1 MRKYRLV
8 LILKRNLDK
17 KAVDNLVAEVKKN
30 AGEVKN
36 DKLTELGEK
45 KFAYKIKKEQSGNY
59 IVWEF
64 ESDKVSLDLEAKLRI
79 NDNVLRHLLVR
90 VD

>member
-8 LILKRNLDK
+8 LILKRALDK
-17 KAVDNLVAEVKKN
+17 KAADKIVADIKKL

-64 ESDKVSLDLEAKLRI
+64 EAEKVSLELETKLRL
-79 NDNVLRHLLVR
+79 NDDILRHLLVR
-90 VD
+90 LD

>member
-8 LILKRNLDK
+8 LILKRELDK
-17 KAVDNLVAEVKKN
+17 NAVEKVINEVKKT

-64 ESDKVSLDLEAKLRI
+64 ESEKISLDLEAKLRL

-90 VD
+90 LD

>member
-8 LILKRNLDK
+8 LILKRALDK
-17 KAVDNLVAEVKKN
+17 KAADKVVADVKKL

-36 DKLTELGEK
+36 EKLTELGEK

-64 ESDKVSLDLEAKLRI
+64 EAEKVSLELEAKLRL
-79 NDNVLRHLLVR
+79 NDDVLRHLLVR
-90 VD
+90 LD

>member
-8 LILKRNLDK
+8 LILKRALDK
-17 KAVDNLVAEVKKN
+17 KEAEKIVADIKKL

-36 DKLTELGEK
+36 DKLNELGEK
-45 KFAYKIKKEQSGNY
+45 KFAYKIKGEQSGNY

-64 ESDKVSLDLEAKLRI
+64 ESEKVASELEPKLKL
-79 NDNVLRHLLVR
+79 NDDILRHLLVR
-90 VD
+90 MN

>member
-8 LILKRNLDK
+8 LIIKRALDK
-17 KAVDNLVAEVKKN
+17 KAVDNIISEVRKL
-30 AGEVKN
+30 AGDVKN

-59 IVWEF
+59 VVWEF
-64 ESDKVSLDLEAKLRI
+64 EAEKVSLDLESKLRL

-90 VD
+90 LD

>member
-8 LILKRNLDK
+8 LILKRSLDK
-17 KAVDNLVAEVKKN
+17 KAVEGLISEVKKS

-64 ESDKVSLDLEAKLRI
+64 EADKVSLDLESKLRI

-90 VD
+90 LD

>member
-8 LILKRNLDK
+8 VILKRTLDK
-17 KAVDNLVAEVKKN
+17 KAVEKFTAELKKL

-36 DKLTELGEK
+36 DKLTEMGEK
-45 KFAYKIKKEQSGNY
+45 KFTYKIKNEQSGNY
-59 IVWEF
+59 LLWEF
-64 ESDKVSLDLEAKLRI
+64 ESDKVGAELETKLRL
-79 NDNVLRHLLVR
+79 NDDVLRHLLVR

>member
-8 LILKRNLDK
+8 LIIKRALDK
-17 KAVDNLVAEVKKN
+17 KAVDNIMSEVKKL
-30 AGEVKN
+30 AGDVKN

-45 KFAYKIKKEQSGNY
+45 KFSYKIKKEQSGNY
-59 IVWEF
+59 VVWEF
-64 ESDKVSLDLEAKLRI
+64 EAEKVSLDLESKLRL

-90 VD
+90 LD

>member
-8 LILKRNLDK
+8 LIIKRDLDK
-17 KAVDNLVAEVKKN
+17 KATDKILSDVKKL

-45 KFAYKIKKEQSGNY
+45 KFAYQIKKELSGNY

-64 ESDKVSLDLEAKLRI
+64 ESERVSEELELKMKL
-79 NDNVLRHLLVR
+79 NDDILRHLLTR
-90 VD
+90 LD

>member
-8 LILKRNLDK
+8 LILKRELDK
-17 KAVDNLVAEVKKN
+17 KLIEKVINEVKKT

-45 KFAYKIKKEQSGNY
+45 KFAYKIEKEQSGNY

-64 ESDKVSLDLEAKLRI
+64 EAEKVSLELEAKLRL

-90 VD
+90 LD

>member
-8 LILKRNLDK
+8 LILKRGLDK
-17 KAVDNLVAEVKKN
+17 KVVDQVLSDVKKN
-30 AGEVKN
+30 AGDVKN
-36 DKLTELGEK
+36 DKVTDMGER

-59 IVWEF
+59 LVWEF
-64 ESDKVSLDLEAKLRI
+64 DADKVSLDLEAKLRL
-79 NDNVLRHLLVR
+79 NEQVLRHLLVR

>member
-1 MRKYRLV
+1 MLKYRLV
-8 LILKRNLDK
+8 LILKRELDK
-17 KAVDNLVAEVKKN
+17 NAVEKVINEVKKT

-64 ESDKVSLDLEAKLRI
+64 ESEKISLDLEAKLRL
-79 NDNVLRHLLVR
+79 NDNVLRHLLVKL
-90 VD
+90 D

>member
-8 LILKRNLDK
+8 LIIKRALDK
-17 KAVDNLVAEVKKN
+17 KAVDNIISEVKKL
-30 AGEVKN
+30 AGDVKN

-59 IVWEF
+59 VVWEF
-64 ESDKVSLDLEAKLRI
+64 EAEKVSLDLESKLRL

-90 VD
+90 LD

>member
-8 LILKRNLDK
+8 LILKRALDK
-17 KAVDNLVAEVKKN
+17 KAADKIVADVRKL

-64 ESDKVSLDLEAKLRI
+64 EAEKVPLELEAKLRL
-79 NDNVLRHLLVR
+79 NDDVLRHLLVR
-90 VD
+90 LD

>member
-17 KAVDNLVAEVKKN
+17 KAVDSLVAEVKKN

>member
-1 MRKYRLV
+1 MRKYKLV
-8 LILKRNLDK
+8 LILKRTLDK
-17 KAVDNLVAEVKKN
+17 KTVEKVIGDIKKI

-45 KFAYKIKKEQSGNY
+45 KFAYKIGKEQSGNY

-64 ESDKVSLDLEAKLRI
+64 EAEKVSSELETRIKL
-79 NDNVLRHLLVR
+79 NDDVVRHLLTR

>member
-1 MRKYRLV
+1 MGNTRG
-8 LILKRNLDK
+8 RNLDK